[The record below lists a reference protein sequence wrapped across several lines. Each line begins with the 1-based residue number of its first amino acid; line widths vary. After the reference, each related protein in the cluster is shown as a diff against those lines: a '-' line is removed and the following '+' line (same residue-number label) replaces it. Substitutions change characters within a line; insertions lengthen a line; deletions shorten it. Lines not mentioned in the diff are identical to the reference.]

1 MRPRRRSSTRPQRG
15 AASLQLVW
23 TGIGLLLFGT
33 VLVVVHGHQLLQRYA
48 YSAALAGLG
57 LLFLPVVLPAR
68 FSEVNGAK
76 LWIRVGGLSV
86 QPSEIAKILL
96 VVFFRSLNQRGLSRR
111 AAGARRRAA
120 ALPPVGPRIPPL
132 VGHADGGEPQR
143 GVAELLGTTGDRHH
157 VRRGGPAARDRKP
170 EAKPHGAHDASSRR
184 PPKSISSSRSSSI

>member
-1 MRPRRRSSTRPQRG
+1 MCIRDRDLAAQGRARRRGPMTLPAIMTGAARVTQPPSRLPPELDPRG

-23 TGIGLLLFGT
+23 TGIGLLLFST

-96 VVFFRSLNQRGLSRR
+96 VE
-111 AAGARRRAA
+111 
-120 ALPPVGPRIPPL
+120 PV
-132 VGHADGGEPQR
+132 
-143 GVAELLGTTGDRHH
+143 T
-157 VRRGGPAARDRKP
+157 
-170 EAKPHGAHDASSRR
+170 GAHAPRAV
-184 PPKSISSSRSSSI
+184 